1 MTDRRAPAFLAAAHA
16 WIRSHVTV
24 TGEIEQTH
32 VQWWSTVFRVP
43 TSDGS
48 VWFKATVDGATFEPP
63 LTLLLAQLRPVV
75 PELIAP
81 PRLCSRRSAP
91 TTSTASLW
99 PAAVPRVRTDRRLA
113 LGGRAPGFRE
123 RESGRLPA
131 RHPLGHRRTTIPP
144 SGTSSMMHCVA
155 EQSTRVVESVDRA
168 LRLLQELAEHGS
180 GVTLSELASTT
191 GLPKSS
197 LHRTLGALQ
206 ERGFATQRDDARYL
220 LGAELLRIAF
230 EFQGRL
236 DLRVLLRPTLERVRA
251 TLNETVHVGVLDGP
265 DVVYVDKLE
274 STRPLS
280 LTSKIGGRN
289 PAHATAVGKAL
300 LAWAYPTQASITEWV
315 RRDGPLV
322 RRTSRTIV
330 DASHLAKELSRV
342 RADGFSK
349 DLEESEPGVRCLA
362 TPVFFGGAV
371 PIAAISVSAPK
382 DRLPTGMM
390 PEVAALLVQEAADL
404 RGP

>member
-1 MTDRRAPAFLAAAHA
+1 
-16 WIRSHVTV
+16 
-24 TGEIEQTH
+24 
-32 VQWWSTVFRVP
+32 
-43 TSDGS
+43 
-48 VWFKATVDGATFEPP
+48 
-63 LTLLLAQLRPVV
+63 
-75 PELIAP
+75 
-81 PRLCSRRSAP
+81 
-91 TTSTASLW
+91 
-99 PAAVPRVRTDRRLA
+99 
-113 LGGRAPGFRE
+113 
-123 RESGRLPA
+123 
-131 RHPLGHRRTTIPP
+131 
-144 SGTSSMMHCVA
+144 MMHCVA

-390 PEVAALLVQEAADL
+390 PEVASFLVQEAADL

>member
-1 MTDRRAPAFLAAAHA
+1 
-16 WIRSHVTV
+16 
-24 TGEIEQTH
+24 
-32 VQWWSTVFRVP
+32 
-43 TSDGS
+43 
-48 VWFKATVDGATFEPP
+48 
-63 LTLLLAQLRPVV
+63 
-75 PELIAP
+75 
-81 PRLCSRRSAP
+81 
-91 TTSTASLW
+91 
-99 PAAVPRVRTDRRLA
+99 
-113 LGGRAPGFRE
+113 
-123 RESGRLPA
+123 
-131 RHPLGHRRTTIPP
+131 
-144 SGTSSMMHCVA
+144 MMHSVA

-168 LRLLQELAEHGS
+168 LRLLLAEHGS

-230 EFQGRL
+230 EFHGRL
-236 DLRVLLRPTLERVRA
+236 DLRAVATDARARTCDPERDCARGDTRRPGRRLRGQARIHPAALP
-251 TLNETVHVGVLDGP
+251 HVD
-265 DVVYVDKLE
+265 D
-274 STRPLS
+274 R
-280 LTSKIGGRN
+280 GRN
-289 PAHATAVGKAL
+289 PAHAGGREGAAGVG
-300 LAWAYPTQASITEWV
+300 YPTQASITEWV

-371 PIAAISVSAPK
+371 PIAAISVSAK

-390 PEVAALLVQEAADL
+390 PEVAALLVRKRPTSAPLAGPGGGSPVGRCPRRH
-404 RGP
+404 RGARRRGDRGR

>member
-1 MTDRRAPAFLAAAHA
+1 
-16 WIRSHVTV
+16 
-24 TGEIEQTH
+24 
-32 VQWWSTVFRVP
+32 
-43 TSDGS
+43 
-48 VWFKATVDGATFEPP
+48 
-63 LTLLLAQLRPVV
+63 
-75 PELIAP
+75 
-81 PRLCSRRSAP
+81 
-91 TTSTASLW
+91 
-99 PAAVPRVRTDRRLA
+99 
-113 LGGRAPGFRE
+113 
-123 RESGRLPA
+123 
-131 RHPLGHRRTTIPP
+131 
-144 SGTSSMMHCVA
+144 MMHSVA

>member
-1 MTDRRAPAFLAAAHA
+1 
-16 WIRSHVTV
+16 
-24 TGEIEQTH
+24 
-32 VQWWSTVFRVP
+32 
-43 TSDGS
+43 
-48 VWFKATVDGATFEPP
+48 
-63 LTLLLAQLRPVV
+63 
-75 PELIAP
+75 
-81 PRLCSRRSAP
+81 
-91 TTSTASLW
+91 
-99 PAAVPRVRTDRRLA
+99 
-113 LGGRAPGFRE
+113 
-123 RESGRLPA
+123 
-131 RHPLGHRRTTIPP
+131 
-144 SGTSSMMHCVA
+144 MMHSVA
-155 EQSTRVVESVDRA
+155 EQPTRGVESVDRA

-230 EFQGRL
+230 EFHGRL

-251 TLNETVHVGVLDGP
+251 TLNETVHVGILDGP

-330 DASHLAKELSRV
+330 DASHLAKELARV

-390 PEVAALLVQEAADL
+390 PEVAALLVREAADL

>member
-1 MTDRRAPAFLAAAHA
+1 MRDAAAF
-16 WIRSHVTV
+16 SGTP
-24 TGEIEQTH
+24 
-32 VQWWSTVFRVP
+32 F
-43 TSDGS
+43 
-48 VWFKATVDGATFEPP
+48 P
-63 LTLLLAQLRPVV
+63 L
-75 PELIAP
+75 
-81 PRLCSRRSAP
+81 SG
-91 TTSTASLW
+91 TA
-99 PAAVPRVRTDRRLA
+99 
-113 LGGRAPGFRE
+113 
-123 RESGRLPA
+123 
-131 RHPLGHRRTTIPP
+131 TTIRIV
-144 SGTSSMMHCVA
+144 G
-155 EQSTRVVESVDRA
+155 EQPTRAVESVDRA

-180 GVTLSELASTT
+180 GATLSELSSTT

-197 LHRTLGALQ
+197 LHRTLGALR
-206 ERGFATQRDDARYL
+206 ERGFATQRDDGRYL
-220 LGAELLRIAF
+220 LGVELLRIAF
-230 EFQGRL
+230 EFHDRL
-236 DLRVLLRPTLERVRA
+236 DLRVLLRPTLERLRA

-300 LAWAYPTQASITEWV
+300 LAWTYPTQASISEWV

-322 RRTSRTIV
+322 RRTPRTIV
-330 DASHLAKELSRV
+330 DASQLSRELARV

-362 TPVFFGGAV
+362 TPVFFGGPV

-390 PEVAALLVQEAADL
+390 PEVAALLVEETTDL
-404 RGP
+404 GRA

>member
-1 MTDRRAPAFLAAAHA
+1 
-16 WIRSHVTV
+16 
-24 TGEIEQTH
+24 
-32 VQWWSTVFRVP
+32 
-43 TSDGS
+43 
-48 VWFKATVDGATFEPP
+48 
-63 LTLLLAQLRPVV
+63 
-75 PELIAP
+75 
-81 PRLCSRRSAP
+81 
-91 TTSTASLW
+91 
-99 PAAVPRVRTDRRLA
+99 
-113 LGGRAPGFRE
+113 
-123 RESGRLPA
+123 
-131 RHPLGHRRTTIPP
+131 
-144 SGTSSMMHCVA
+144 MMHSVA

-230 EFQGRL
+230 EFHGRL

-280 LTSKIGGRN
+280 LTSTIGGRN

-315 RRDGPLV
+315 RHEGPLV

-404 RGP
+404 PRP

>member
-1 MTDRRAPAFLAAAHA
+1 M
-16 WIRSHVTV
+16 
-24 TGEIEQTH
+24 
-32 VQWWSTVFRVP
+32 
-43 TSDGS
+43 
-48 VWFKATVDGATFEPP
+48 
-63 LTLLLAQLRPVV
+63 
-75 PELIAP
+75 
-81 PRLCSRRSAP
+81 
-91 TTSTASLW
+91 
-99 PAAVPRVRTDRRLA
+99 
-113 LGGRAPGFRE
+113 
-123 RESGRLPA
+123 
-131 RHPLGHRRTTIPP
+131 
-144 SGTSSMMHCVA
+144 A